1 MLLAALAVI
10 AGLLLLTFAADRF
23 VSSAS
28 IVARTLGMSPLLI
41 GMLIIGFGT
50 STPEIFVS
58 VNAAWQ
64 DNPGLALGNAYG
76 SNIINVAVILGL
88 TALLAPIAVQSAVVR
103 REIPLLLA
111 ATALTLALVYH
122 DGHLGRNDGVMLL
135 VMFLFV
141 MGWSIRQ
148 GMNSRDDQLARE
160 VELEVGAPRE
170 GCQLAVQIIWLLVGL
185 VLLIL
190 SSRILVWGAVHIAQ
204 ALGLSDLVIGL
215 TIVAIGTSL
224 PELASSLVAVR
235 KGEHD
240 LVLGNI
246 IGSNLFNT
254 LIVAGLTVVISPV
267 MASAELLRRDLPVMV
282 ALTLALLLV
291 ALSCSG
297 RPRRIGRLEGGVLLF
312 GYVAYL
318 AWILVSLG

>member
-1 MLLAALAVI
+1 MLLAVLAVI
-10 AGLLLLTFAADRF
+10 AGLLLLTFAADQF

-28 IVARTLGMSPLLI
+28 IVARALGMSPLLI

-64 DNPGLALGNAYG
+64 GNPGLALGNAYG

-148 GMNSRDDQLARE
+148 GMNGRNDPLARE
-160 VELEVGAPRE
+160 IELEVGAPQE
-170 GCQLAVQIIWLLVGL
+170 GRQLVVQIIWLLVGL
-185 VLLIL
+185 ALLIL

-267 MASAELLRRDLPVMV
+267 MASAELLRRDLPVMA
-282 ALTLALLLV
+282 ALTLVLLLV
-291 ALSCSG
+291 ALSSPG
-297 RPRRIGRLEGGVLLF
+297 RSRRIGRLEGGVLLSS
-312 GYVAYL
+312 YVAYL